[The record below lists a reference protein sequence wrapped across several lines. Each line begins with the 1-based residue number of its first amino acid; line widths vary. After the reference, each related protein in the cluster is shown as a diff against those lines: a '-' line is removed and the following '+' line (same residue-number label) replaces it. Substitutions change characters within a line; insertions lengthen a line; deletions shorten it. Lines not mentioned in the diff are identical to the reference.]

1 MECLDSRRLTGPSL
15 IMDGAGAVIDM
26 LVGHGHGDSD
36 REAFIDE
43 WQRQLK
49 TMLAAVGWAGEQS
62 YVYRHADGVS
72 LAISAPID
80 GLYAAT
86 DINDWAWQAARAVV
100 DEGAAP
106 AAPAVP
112 AVEEAAAGFRESIA
126 EEQNPALREL
136 YAQAHRRRLPCLVDD
151 EFLSI
156 GLGSGSQTW
165 PVDELPSPAEI
176 DWPSLHTIPVALVTG
191 TNGKTT
197 SVRMAAAMV
206 RAAGRV
212 VGICSTDWIA
222 VDDAIIDRGDY
233 SGPGGARTVL
243 RDRRVDIA
251 ILETARGGL
260 LRRGLAVEHAD
271 AALITNIAEDHLGE
285 FALHD
290 LQALADL
297 KWVVTTALDA
307 TGHLVLNADDLL
319 LVERAPKSTAPITW
333 FSPDPDNARLV
344 EHVAEGGDAF
354 TTVDG
359 EIVNWSDGRRRALLP
374 VADIPMT
381 LGGAAIHNVANAL
394 GAAGLAAALG
404 VPFDA
409 IAAGLRTTRRQDH
422 PGRLNVFEFDG
433 VTAIVDFAHN
443 PHGLQALF
451 DTGRNMDAK
460 RRLVL
465 IGQAG
470 DRSDQAISELADAA
484 WAMQPDRIILKEMGR
499 YARGRDQGEV
509 AGMLRSRFLQL
520 GAPGALIGYQERELD
535 AVREAVDWSRSGDVL
550 ILLIHEDVDTV
561 TEYLASLSR

>member
-15 IMDGAGAVIDM
+15 VMDGAGAVIDM
-26 LVGHGHGDSD
+26 RVGENDGNGD
-36 REAFIDE
+36 REAFIGE
-43 WQRQLK
+43 WQRQVK

-100 DEGAAP
+100 DEGDAP
-106 AAPAVP
+106 AVPAVP

-156 GLGSGSQTW
+156 GLGCGSQTW
-165 PVDELPSPAEI
+165 PVDALPSPAEI

-243 RDRRVDIA
+243 RDHRVDIA

-290 LQALADL
+290 LPALADL
-297 KWVVTTALDA
+297 KWVLTKALDA
-307 TGHLVLNADDLL
+307 GGCLVLNADDAL
-319 LVERAPKSTAPITW
+319 LVERSRASAAPITW
-333 FSPDPDNARLV
+333 FSVGTDNARLR
-344 EHVAEGGDAF
+344 EHLAAGGDSF
-354 TTVDG
+354 GVEDG
-359 EIVNWSDGRRRALLP
+359 EIVHRSGSRRQSLLP

-381 LGGAAIHNVANAL
+381 LGGAATHNVANAL
-394 GAAGLAAALG
+394 GAAGLAAGLG
-404 VPFDA
+404 LPLDA
-409 IAAGLRTTRRQDH
+409 IATGLRNTRREDH

-433 VTAIVDFAHN
+433 VKAIVDFAHN
-443 PHGLQALF
+443 PHGMQALF
-451 DTGRNMDAK
+451 DLGRNLDAK
-460 RRLVL
+460 RRLLL

-470 DRSDQAISELADAA
+470 DRSDQSISDLADAA
-484 WAMQPDRIILKEMGR
+484 WAMQPDRIIIKEMGR
-499 YARGRDQGEV
+499 YARGRASGEV
-509 AGMLRSRFLQL
+509 AEILRRRFLQL
-520 GAPGALIGYQERELD
+520 GAPQQILAYQEHELD
-535 AVREAVDWSRSGDVL
+535 AVREAVEWSRRGDVL
-550 ILLIHEDVDTV
+550 MLLIHEDVDGITAF
-561 TEYLASLSR
+561 LNSRCS